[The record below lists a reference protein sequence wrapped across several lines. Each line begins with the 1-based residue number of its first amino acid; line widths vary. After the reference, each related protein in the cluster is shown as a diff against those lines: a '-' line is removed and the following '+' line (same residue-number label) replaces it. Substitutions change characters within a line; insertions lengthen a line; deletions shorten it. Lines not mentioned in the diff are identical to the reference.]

1 MHVATG
7 QRLKGLA
14 DQYLD
19 TMARLFPGAALVTD
33 KRPDNFLYI
42 GLIKQLFPAA
52 KIVHTTRQPLDNCLS
67 VFFLHLDHSMSY
79 ALDLMDTAHYYAQQR
94 RLMAHWRTLYGE
106 DILEFDYDAF
116 VNDPD
121 TARGN
126 LFSFCGLRAEEA
138 TVPFERVGNPVKTAS
153 VWQVRQPVYR
163 SSSGRW
169 RHYAAQLREVAVYL
183 RELGIAV
190 D

>member
-1 MHVATG
+1 MHIATR
-7 QRLKGLA
+7 QRLKALA
-14 DQYLD
+14 AQYLE
-19 TMARLFPGAALVTD
+19 TVSRLFPGAALVTD

-67 VFFLHLDHSMSY
+67 VFFLHLDHSMGY

-116 VNDPD
+116 VRDPD
-121 TARGN
+121 TARAK
-126 LFSFCGLRAEEA
+126 LFSFCGLRTEEA
-138 TVPFERVGNPVKTAS
+138 AVPFDRVNNAVKTAS

-169 RHYAAQLREVAVYL
+169 RHYEAHLREAAAYL
-183 RELGIAV
+183 RDVGIEV